1 MNELD
6 LDYHYFMFFYKKFVI
21 DAKLYSNES
30 LVPKYKRILT
40 NSSINKLIRHSNST
54 FQKIYTDH
62 YLNNTLY
69 YEDCY
74 VHESI
79 VRCWKNKSNNI

>member
-21 DAKLYSNES
+21 NAKLYSTES

-40 NSSINKLIRHSNST
+40 NSSINKFIRHSNTT

-62 YLNNTLY
+62 YLNNTRY
-69 YEDCY
+69 YEDCC
-74 VHESI
+74 VHESM